1 MKNDFSKKP
10 IGSPN
15 NFEAIFKDQ
24 QETENDMKIIEKR
37 QLDFNDYNIIDSKT
51 DLEFKQ
57 IINTADNVVK
67 KVHLNEVVNLDI
79 NQTTNSSIVN
89 QVESK
94 EREESVMI
102 MNQNFISSNI
112 LDTRISDDK
121 ISRIAYEKQDDLT
134 YHASSMRTLP
144 NKISINSNQGKIK
157 RNKRKL
163 TSPKK
168 HSLVDNVPYA
178 VQSMRRLTISKD
190 NIIRN
195 NIDKLWDKNVTQA
208 YSNLLVV
215 HNKSIP
221 NSSSQVC

>member
-1 MKNDFSKKP
+1 MKNNFSKKP

-24 QETENDMKIIEKR
+24 QKTENDMKIIEKR

-102 MNQNFISSNI
+102 MNQTFVSSKI

-144 NKISINSNQGKIK
+144 NKISMNSNQGKIK
-157 RNKRKL
+157 RRNKRKL
-163 TSPKK
+163 LSPKK
-168 HSLVDNVPYA
+168 HLLVDNAPYA
-178 VQSMRRLTISKD
+178 VQPIRRLVIPKD
-190 NIIRN
+190 NIIKN
-195 NIDKLWDKNVTQA
+195 NIDKIWDKKIIQA
-208 YSNLLVV
+208 TV
-215 HNKSIP
+215 IF
-221 NSSSQVC
+221 